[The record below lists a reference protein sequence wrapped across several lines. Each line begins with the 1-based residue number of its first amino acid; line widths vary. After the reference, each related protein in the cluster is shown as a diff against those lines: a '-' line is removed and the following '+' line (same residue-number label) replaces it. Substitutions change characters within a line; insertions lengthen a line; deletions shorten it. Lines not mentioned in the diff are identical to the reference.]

1 MKPAGPQRLD
11 GCRCV
16 NTASYLMTP
25 STKLKCAANGGECL
39 KEKNKAQLLT
49 QHLDP
54 FKRAEGR
61 RFFFIII
68 IYLFTFFF
76 FYLKD

>member
-49 QHLDP
+49 QPWTHSSEL
-54 FKRAEGR
+54 KAAG
-61 RFFFIII
+61 FFYYY
-68 IYLFTFFF
+68 YLFIHFF